1 MLRFKPNEFLH
12 AWSVPRIVIR
22 PNPILQRHVNTSVPL
37 LFNSP
42 EVLTSIEVA
51 LVLPADL
58 DLEEFLAWA
67 PSTVDLSRS
76 YHRREVAD

>member
-22 PNPILQRHVNTSVPL
+22 PNPILQRHANASVPL
-37 LFNSP
+37 LFNGP

-58 DLEEFLAWA
+58 DLEEVYSLGSLYGR
-67 PSTVDLSRS
+67 PIEIVSSPGGC
-76 YHRREVAD
+76 